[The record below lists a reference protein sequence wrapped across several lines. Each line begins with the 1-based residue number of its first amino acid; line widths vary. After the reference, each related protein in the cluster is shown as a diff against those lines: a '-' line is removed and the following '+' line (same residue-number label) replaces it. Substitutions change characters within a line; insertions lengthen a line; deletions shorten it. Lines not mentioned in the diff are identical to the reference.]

1 MNIPKLTEP
10 GVKYWLSQNL
20 KEYKQ
25 FKEKHFG
32 YIYNFII
39 LGILVLVVSGFLA
52 YKYKGNITPEELAEK
67 NKQKQ
72 EYIIS
77 KLQQLA
83 LYKKQNDSQMLTGL
97 PLWGKH
103 SEMDV
108 YNRKI

>member
-1 MNIPKLTEP
+1 MPKLTEP

-20 KEYKQ
+20 KEYKH
-25 FKEKHFG
+25 FKEKHIG
-32 YIYNFII
+32 YIFNTVM
-39 LGILVLVVSGFLA
+39 LGILILVVSGFLA
-52 YKYKGNITPEELAEK
+52 YKYKGHITPEELAEK

-83 LYKKQNDSQMLTGL
+83 LYKKQNDTHMLTGL
-97 PLWGKH
+97 PLWDN
-103 SEMDV
+103 DV